1 MPSMPGGAD
10 LAELLVVDA
19 SVVVALVASR
29 AAGTAAIAAR
39 IGDARLHAPA
49 ILPVEVDS
57 ALRGLE
63 RGGRLTP
70 EQASVARGHAAA
82 LPIELWPWHVL
93 ADRAWELR
101 ANVTTYDA
109 GYAALAEHLGATL
122 LTGDRRLGAAKRAL
136 RCPVEVV
143 TLSA

>member
-1 MPSMPGGAD
+1 MPVGGDPAG
-10 LAELLVVDA
+10 LLVVDA

-39 IGDARLHAPA
+39 IGDAHLHAPA

-63 RGGRLTP
+63 RGGRLTS
-70 EQASVARGHAAA
+70 EQASVARSHAAG
-82 LPIELWPWHVL
+82 LPIELWPWQVL

-109 GYAALAEHLGATL
+109 GYVALAEHLGATL
-122 LTGDRRLGAAKRAL
+122 LTGDRRLASAGGF
-136 RCPVEVV
+136 RCLVELA